1 MTQKIYFLFV
11 IIKESACI
19 QHGTVVD
26 STALYGSLEKWLVFC
41 TVITWLCPGPAPTR
55 LRTWTNVMEMWP
67 SHDQNWQTQKEQNLE
82 GNPFAMCKIYQFC
95 YVTHGFMTV
104 VRSGSLAG
112 ALAHLGTTL

>member
-41 TVITWLCPGPAPTR
+41 TVITWLRPGPDPTR
-55 LRTWTNVMEMWP
+55 LRTWHQCHGNVAKSRSELAN
-67 SHDQNWQTQKEQNLE
+67 SKRT
-82 GNPFAMCKIYQFC
+82 KI
-95 YVTHGFMTV
+95 G
-104 VRSGSLAG
+104 R
-112 ALAHLGTTL
+112 